1 MNRAAVIIAT
11 TPGREPLRRTLGEIY
26 ALLTNARGSDS
37 AAISCM
43 LLDAGKPVTLT
54 MRGRKLTL
62 TPEA

>member
-11 TPGREPLRRTLGEIY
+11 TPGREPLRRTLSEIH
-26 ALLTNARGSDS
+26 ALLAGARGADS
-37 AAISCM
+37 ADIHCM

-54 MRGRKLTL
+54 VRGHELTL

>member
-1 MNRAAVIIAT
+1 MNRSAVIIAT
-11 TPGREPLRRTLGEIY
+11 TPGREPLRRTLGEICT
-26 ALLTNARGSDS
+26 LLTNARGSDS

-54 MRGRKLTL
+54 VCGAAVTF